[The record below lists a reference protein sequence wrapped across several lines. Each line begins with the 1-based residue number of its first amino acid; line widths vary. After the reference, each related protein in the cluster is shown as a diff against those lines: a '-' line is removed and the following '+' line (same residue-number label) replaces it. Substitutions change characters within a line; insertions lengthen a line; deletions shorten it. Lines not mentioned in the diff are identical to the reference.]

1 MFILITITSE
11 FLSLIIPFEMRKN
24 LISHILYMC
33 CLPNYGSLAY
43 SLELARE
50 HSSFLHQQERH
61 LRLPYYAVFAV
72 VVLLIQQENSKIL
85 IC

>member
-1 MFILITITSE
+1 
-11 FLSLIIPFEMRKN
+11 
-24 LISHILYMC
+24 MC
-33 CLPNYGSLAY
+33 CPPNYGSLAY

-61 LRLPYYAVFAV
+61 LRLPYYAVLVVAV
-72 VVLLIQQENSKIL
+72 FLIQQENSKIL